1 MNQKSSNSTNLEEIL
16 RKSWYRLRLSV
27 RSPRRVPTWD
37 AIVLTAAS
45 PEQAALYEWQ
55 LKKALRMGRIAD
67 STVTL
72 AVPDPHGKR
81 IGSVCGIS
89 STITYKNSE
98 VQFGYW
104 SMGEKRLIVAPR
116 YSYPSYIGILADVIM
131 KLFHVYVFD
140 CSCREKCVFKL
151 ACAFVNY
158 VSFSAM
164 FSSTFGVVNGCSE
177 SSSENEVSTSM
188 INFLKKKHVLLL
200 HAGGD
205 SKRVPWANPMGKVFL
220 PLPYLAADDPDGPVP
235 LLFDHILAISSCA
248 RQAYNNQGGLFIMT
262 GDVLPCFDA
271 SAMVLPE
278 DTSCIITVPITLD
291 IASNHGVIVA
301 SKTGNSD
308 EVCSVSPVANL
319 LQKPSVEEL
328 SKHHAILDDGRA
340 LLDTGIIAVRGK
352 AWEDLVT
359 LSCLSQPMI
368 SELLNTKKEARI
380 ELLIMSLYEDLVA
393 AWVPAKHDWLR
404 SRPLGEELVRSLGKQ
419 TMYSYCA
426 YDLLFLHFGTSSEVL
441 DHLSGTGSR
450 IVGRRHLCS
459 IPATTMSDIAA
470 SAVIVSSKISPG
482 VSIGEDS
489 LVYDSSI
496 SDGIQIGSLSIAVG
510 VTIPEKDHEATNDP
524 YTFLLPDRHCLWE
537 VPLTGCTERVIVY
550 CGLHD
555 NPKNPVSKDGTFC
568 GKPWEKVLEDLGI
581 LENDLWSTQEKCLW
595 NAKLFPVLPYHA
607 MLRLANWLMGLEN
620 HDKNLG
626 HGNLWKMSRRVSLE
640 ELHRSIDF
648 PQMCLIS
655 SNHQAD
661 LAAKIARACLTYGL
675 LGRNLSQ
682 LCQEILQLE
691 DSGEKICADYLALC
705 PSLQTQNGKIVPK
718 SRAYQVQADLLHAC
732 SNHEEAIKVEH
743 QVWAAVADETA
754 SAVRYGFKEHLF
766 QSSSHIAVK
775 EHGKNNVG
783 DHVNQTFQHRKVK
796 VELPVRVDFVG
807 GWSDTPPWSLERAG
821 CVLNMAITLDSSL
834 PIGTVIETTQTP
846 GVYISDD
853 ASDGLYIS
861 DLSSITTP
869 FDKNDQFRLVKSAL
883 LVTGIVHDKTL
894 ISTGLLVKTW
904 AHIPRGSGLG
914 TSSILA
920 AAVVK
925 GLLRITDG
933 DESNENVARLVLV
946 LEQMMG
952 TGGGWQDQIGGLY
965 PGIKFTTSFPGIP
978 LRLQV
983 MSLLAS
989 PRLVTEL
996 QERLL
1001 VVFTGQVRLAHQ
1013 VLQKVVTRY
1022 LQRDNLL
1029 ISSIKRLAELA
1040 KTGREA
1046 LMNCNIDELGDIMME
1061 TWRLHQ
1067 ELDPHCSN
1075 EFVDSLFAFADRY
1088 CCGYKLVGAGG
1099 GGFALLLAKNAENA
1113 LQLRHALEE
1122 SSDFDVKVYN
1132 WNVCLE
1138 N

>member
-1 MNQKSSNSTNLEEIL
+1 MNKHFDLEALL

-27 RSPRRVPTWD
+27 RCPSRVPTWD

-55 LKKALRMGRIAD
+55 LKRAIRMGRISD

-72 AVPDPHGKR
+72 AVPDPDGQR
-81 IGSVCGIS
+81 IGSGAA
-89 STITYKNSE
+89 TLN
-98 VQFGYW
+98 
-104 SMGEKRLIVAPR
+104 A
-116 YSYPSYIGILADVIM
+116 ILA
-131 KLFHVYVFD
+131 
-140 CSCREKCVFKL
+140 L
-151 ACAFVNY
+151 ANHYKDSQVANG
-158 VSFSAM
+158 
-164 FSSTFGVVNGCSE
+164 SSDGSYMSYE
-177 SSSENEVSTSM
+177 SSEIDVSTSM
-188 INFLKKKHVLLL
+188 INFLRKKHILLL

-248 RQAYNNQGGLFIMT
+248 RQAYKYEGGLFIMT

-278 DTSCIITVPITLD
+278 DMSCIITVPITLD

-301 SKTGNSD
+301 SKTKNL
-308 EVCSVSPVANL
+308 EENFSVSPVANL
-319 LQKPSVEEL
+319 LQKPSIEEL
-328 SKHHAILDDGRA
+328 TEHHAILDDGRA

-359 LSCLSQPMI
+359 LSCLSQPLI
-368 SELLNTKKEARI
+368 SELLNTRKE
-380 ELLIMSLYEDLVA
+380 MSLYEDLVA
-393 AWVPAKHDWLR
+393 AWVPAKHEWLR
-404 SRPLGEELVRSLGKQ
+404 SRPLGEELVRRLGKQ

-450 IVGRRHLCS
+450 LVGRRHLCS

-470 SAVIVSSKISPG
+470 SAIIVSSNISPG

-496 SDGIQIGSLSIAVG
+496 SSGIQIGSLSIVVG
-510 VTIPEKDHEATNDP
+510 VTIPEKNDKISEDP
-524 YTFLLPDRHCLWE
+524 HTFLLPDRHCLWE
-537 VPLTGCTERVIVY
+537 VPLIGSTDRVIVY

-555 NPKNPVSKDGTFC
+555 NPKNPISKDGTFC
-568 GKPWEKVLEDLGI
+568 GKPWEKVLDDLCI
-581 LENDLWSTQEKCLW
+581 HEKDLWTSHEKCLW
-595 NAKLFPVLPYHA
+595 NAKLFPVLPYFE
-607 MLRLANWLMGLEN
+607 MLSLANWLMGLEN
-620 HDKNLG
+620 YEQDKGFLS
-626 HGNLWKMSRRVSLE
+626 LWRMSKRVSLE

-648 PQMCLIS
+648 PQMCLVS
-655 SNHQAD
+655 SNYQAD
-661 LAAKIARACLTYGL
+661 LAAKIARACLTFGL

-682 LCQEILQLE
+682 LCQEILQMG
-691 DSGEKICADYLALC
+691 DSGVKICTDFVALF
-705 PSLQTQNGKIVPK
+705 PNLQTQISKIVPK
-718 SRAYQVQADLLHAC
+718 SRAYQVQVDLLHAC
-732 SNHEEAIKVEH
+732 GNHEEATKVRH

-766 QSSSHIAVK
+766 ESSNQVASK
-775 EHGKNNVG
+775 ELVNNNIDVYV
-783 DHVNQTFQHRKVK
+783 DENFCHKKVK

-821 CVLNMAITLDSSL
+821 CVLNMAITLDNSL
-834 PIGTVIETTQTP
+834 PIGTVIETTQTS
-846 GVYISDD
+846 GLLVTDD
-853 ASDGLYIS
+853 ASNEIYIE
-861 DLSSITTP
+861 DISSIMIP
-869 FDKNDQFRLVKSAL
+869 FDHNDPFRLVKSAL
-883 LVTGIVHDKTL
+883 LVTGIVHDKIL
-894 ISTGLLVKTW
+894 ISTGLRVKTW

-946 LEQMMG
+946 LEQIMG

-983 MSLLAS
+983 IPLLAS

-1029 ISSIKRLAELA
+1029 VSSIKRLAELA

-1046 LMNCNIDELGDIMME
+1046 LMNGNIDELGDIMME

-1075 EFVDSLFAFADRY
+1075 EFVDSLFAFADHY

-1099 GGFALLLAKNAENA
+1099 GGFALLLAKNVESAQ
-1113 LQLRHALEE
+1113 QLRHDLEE
-1122 SSDFDVKVYN
+1122 NSKFDVNVYN

>member
-1 MNQKSSNSTNLEEIL
+1 MSKRSSTNKHHLDLEQLL

-27 RSPRRVPTWD
+27 RCPSRVPTWD

-55 LKKALRMGRIAD
+55 LKRAIRFGRISD

-72 AVPDPHGKR
+72 AVPDPDGQR
-81 IGSVCGIS
+81 IGSGAATLNAILALANH
-89 STITYKNSE
+89 YKTS
-98 VQFGYW
+98 
-104 SMGEKRLIVAPR
+104 KVA
-116 YSYPSYIGILADVIM
+116 SNCSDGSYIP
-131 KLFHVYVFD
+131 H
-140 CSCREKCVFKL
+140 E
-151 ACAFVNY
+151 
-158 VSFSAM
+158 
-164 FSSTFGVVNGCSE
+164 
-177 SSSENEVSTSM
+177 SSENEASTSM
-188 INFLKKKHVLLL
+188 INFLRKKHILLL

-220 PLPYLAADDPDGPVP
+220 PLPYLAADDLDGPVP

-248 RQAYNNQGGLFIMT
+248 RQAYNNEGGLFIMT

-308 EVCSVSPVANL
+308 EICSVNPVANL
-319 LQKPSVEEL
+319 LQKPSMEEL
-328 SKHHAILDDGRA
+328 NRHNAILDDGRT

-368 SELLNTKKEARI
+368 SEL
-380 ELLIMSLYEDLVA
+380 MSLYEDLVA
-393 AWVPAKHDWLR
+393 AWVPARHEWLR
-404 SRPLGEELVRSLGKQ
+404 SRPLD
-419 TMYSYCA
+419 
-426 YDLLFLHFGTSSEVL
+426 DLSFLHFGTSSEVL
-441 DHLSGTGSR
+441 DHLSGIGTR
-450 IVGRRHLCS
+450 LVGRRHLCS

-470 SAVIVSSKISPG
+470 SAIIVSSKISPG

-496 SDGIQIGSLSIAVG
+496 SGGIQIGSLSIVVG
-510 VTIPEKDHEATNDP
+510 VIIPEKNDRTTKDP
-524 YTFLLPDRHCLWE
+524 FTFLLPDRHCLWE
-537 VPLTGCTERVIVY
+537 VPLIGCTERVIVF

-555 NPKNPVSKDGTFC
+555 NPKNPLSKDGTFC
-568 GKPWEKVLEDLGI
+568 GKPWEKVLDDLGI
-581 LENDLWSTQEKCLW
+581 QENDLWISQEKCLW
-595 NAKLFPVLPYHA
+595 NAKLFPVLPYFE
-607 MLRLANWLMGLEN
+607 MLSLANWLMGLGN
-620 HDKNLG
+620 YGKNEGFLS
-626 HGNLWKMSRRVSLE
+626 LWQTSKRVSLE

-648 PQMCLIS
+648 PQMCS
-655 SNHQAD
+655 TSGNHQAD
-661 LAAKIARACLTYGL
+661 LAAKIARACLTFGL
-675 LGRNLSQ
+675 LGRNLAQ
-682 LCQEILQLE
+682 LCQEILQMK
-691 DSGEKICADYLALC
+691 DSGDEICKNFLELC
-705 PSLQTQNGKIVPK
+705 PNLLAQNSKILPK
-718 SRAYQVQADLLHAC
+718 SRAYQVQVDLLRAC
-732 SNHEEAIKVEH
+732 NKHEETSEVEH
-743 QVWAAVADETA
+743 QTSFRGQD
-754 SAVRYGFKEHLF
+754 
-766 QSSSHIAVK
+766 
-775 EHGKNNVG
+775 NNNLDG
-783 DHVNQTFQHRKVK
+783 LEDQTSRHRKVK

-821 CVLNMAITLDSSL
+821 CVLNMAITLDNSL
-834 PIGTVIETTQTP
+834 PIGIVIETTQTP
-846 GVYISDD
+846 GLLITDD
-853 ASDGLYIS
+853 ASNELYIK

-869 FDKNDQFRLVKSAL
+869 FDQNDPFRLVKSAL
-883 LVTGIVHDKTL
+883 LVTGILYDRILV
-894 ISTGLLVKTW
+894 SMGLRVKTW

-925 GLLRITDG
+925 GLLRITYG

-946 LEQMMG
+946 LEQIMG

-983 MSLLAS
+983 
-989 PRLVTEL
+989 
-996 QERLL
+996 
-1001 VVFTGQVRLAHQ
+1001 RLAHQ
-1013 VLQKVVTRY
+1013 VLQKVVIRY

-1046 LMNCNIDELGDIMME
+1046 LMNCNIDELGDTMME

-1075 EFVDSLFAFADRY
+1075 EFVDRLFAFADRY

-1099 GGFALLLAKNAENA
+1099 GGFALLLAKKTESAR
-1113 LQLRHALEE
+1113 QLRCALEE
-1122 SSDFDVKVYN
+1122 NREFDVKVYN
-1132 WNVCLE
+1132 WSVCLE

>member
-1 MNQKSSNSTNLEEIL
+1 MSQRSSTHKHLDLEEVL

-27 RSPRRVPTWD
+27 RCPSRVPTWD

-45 PEQAALYEWQ
+45 PEQAALYQWQ
-55 LKKALRMGRIAD
+55 LKRAIRFGRISD
-67 STVTL
+67 STVVL
-72 AVPDPHGKR
+72 AVPDPDGQR
-81 IGSVCGIS
+81 IGSGAATLNAILALANH
-89 STITYKNSE
+89 YKTS
-98 VQFGYW
+98 Q
-104 SMGEKRLIVAPR
+104 VANNR
-116 YSYPSYIGILADVIM
+116 SDGSYIP
-131 KLFHVYVFD
+131 H
-140 CSCREKCVFKL
+140 E
-151 ACAFVNY
+151 
-158 VSFSAM
+158 
-164 FSSTFGVVNGCSE
+164 
-177 SSSENEVSTSM
+177 SSENEASTSM
-188 INFLKKKHVLLL
+188 INFLTKKHILLL

-220 PLPYLAADDPDGPVP
+220 PLPYLAADDLDGPVP

-248 RQAYNNQGGLFIMT
+248 RQAYNNKGGLFIMT

-308 EVCSVSPVANL
+308 EVCSVNPVANL
-319 LQKPSVEEL
+319 LQKPSLDEL
-328 SKHHAILDDGRA
+328 NRHNAILDDGRT

-368 SELLNTKKEARI
+368 SELVNTRKE
-380 ELLIMSLYEDLVA
+380 MSLYEDLVA
-393 AWVPAKHDWLR
+393 AWVPARHEWLR
-404 SRPLGEELVRSLGKQ
+404 SRPLGEELVTRLGRQ

-441 DHLSGTGSR
+441 DHLSGIGTR
-450 IVGRRHLCS
+450 LVGRRHLCS

-470 SAVIVSSKISPG
+470 SAIIVSSKISPG

-496 SDGIQIGSLSIAVG
+496 SGGIQIGSLSIVVG
-510 VTIPEKDHEATNDP
+510 VIIPEKNDP

-537 VPLTGCTERVIVY
+537 VPLIGCTERVIVY

-555 NPKNPVSKDGTFC
+555 NPKNPISKDGTFC
-568 GKPWEKVLEDLGI
+568 GKPWEKVFDELGI
-581 LENDLWSTQEKCLW
+581 QENDLWRSREKCLW
-595 NAKLFPVLPYHA
+595 NAKLFPVLPYFE
-607 MLRLANWLMGLEN
+607 MLSLANWLMGLGN
-620 HDKNLG
+620 NGKNEGFLS
-626 HGNLWKMSRRVSLE
+626 LWKTSKRVSLE

-648 PQMCLIS
+648 RQMCLIS

-661 LAAKIARACLTYGL
+661 LAAKIARACLTFGL
-675 LGRNLSQ
+675 LGRNLAQ
-682 LCQEILQLE
+682 LCQEILQMK
-691 DSGEKICADYLALC
+691 DSGDKICKNFLDLC
-705 PSLQTQNGKIVPK
+705 PNLLAQNSKILPK
-718 SRAYQVQADLLHAC
+718 SRAYQVQADLLRAC
-732 SNHEEAIKVEH
+732 SNHEEAFEVER

-766 QSSSHIAVK
+766 QSS
-775 EHGKNNVG
+775 
-783 DHVNQTFQHRKVK
+783 NQTASKGHDNNNLDGFVDQTFCHRKVK

-821 CVLNMAITLDSSL
+821 CVLNMAITLDNSL

-846 GVYISDD
+846 GLLITDD
-853 ASDGLYIS
+853 ASNELYIE
-861 DLSSITTP
+861 DLSSIATP
-869 FDKNDQFRLVKSAL
+869 FDQNDPFRLVKSAL
-883 LVTGIVHDKTL
+883 LVTGILYDRILV
-894 ISTGLLVKTW
+894 SMGLRVKTW

-925 GLLRITDG
+925 GLLRIIDG

-946 LEQMMG
+946 LEQIMG

-983 MSLLAS
+983 IPLLAS
-989 PRLVTEL
+989 PRLVSEL

-1040 KTGREA
+1040 KSGREA
-1046 LMNCNIDELGDIMME
+1046 LMNFNIDELGDIMME

-1075 EFVDSLFAFADRY
+1075 EFVDRLFAFADRY

-1099 GGFALLLAKNAENA
+1099 GGFALLLAKKTQSAR
-1113 LQLRHALEE
+1113 QLRRELEE
-1122 SSDFDVKVYN
+1122 NHEFDVKVYN
-1132 WNVCLE
+1132 WRVCLE